1 MPLRCLLTETIFY
14 LLCLCH
20 EQVAQRVLANPDDQT
35 KVSLIFANVEEKDIL
50 LREKIE
56 ELQKEHPDQV

>member
-1 MPLRCLLTETIFY
+1 M
-14 LLCLCH
+14 
-20 EQVAQRVLANPDDQT
+20 AQRVLANPDDQT